1 MPGSASYSAI
11 IATTGFFAPKDF
23 FAMKAVGMPQNGYS
37 TSKPSPRSFSAMS
50 LLLSYSS
57 PDSSGCSASQSLKAA
72 ISAAR
77 ASIISSALRKI
88 AFSSC
93 ISYRSLLFYGYYK
106 ACARGEGA

>member
-1 MPGSASYSAI
+1 
-11 IATTGFFAPKDF
+11 
-23 FAMKAVGMPQNGYS
+23 MKAVGMPQNGYS
-37 TSKPSPRSFSAMS
+37 TSKPSSCSFSAMS